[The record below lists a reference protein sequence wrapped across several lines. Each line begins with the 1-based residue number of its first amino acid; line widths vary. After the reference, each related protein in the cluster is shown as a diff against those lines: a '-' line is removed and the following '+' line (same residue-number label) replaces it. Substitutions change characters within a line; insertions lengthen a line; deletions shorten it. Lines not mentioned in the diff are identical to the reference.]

1 MGAAVGL
8 VGAGESDTS
17 AFTGTVWAQGVSQEG
32 GWYDAQKTPDE
43 GDADDLMCYAAC
55 AANQIAWWQNSVYGK
70 NLTSS
75 APKKIDAIWQTYV
88 SSNQQWDEG
97 GDPAAAINWWISGV
111 YAPTT
116 EAQWNRYYAEMLK
129 EDLPLT
135 LPATN
140 GYYYDQYGLTSRE
153 LSDFI
158 FDAWIYGEWSK
169 DGAAE
174 IDFKQLFESG
184 ACISLAIAF
193 PNTGLGHA
201 ITLWGV
207 EYDNGVLTKLWLTD
221 SDDYWAGGPN
231 LYSASVA
238 TGADGKMYITGTEYD
253 VAETEYTEGWSYFG
267 EGAYIDSVYAINA
280 PVSATWQP
288 VPEPTVAA
296 LSLLALA
303 GLTMRRRRE
312 YPPCGVK
319 RYPDYSAIRPDWLQD

>member
-1 MGAAVGL
+1 MKLSHLSILFMGLATGL
-8 VGAGESDTS
+8 FGAGVAEAS

-32 GWYDAQKTPDE
+32 GWYDAQKNDPYN

-55 AANQIAWWQNSVYGK
+55 AANQIAWWQNSAYGR
-70 NLTSS
+70 NLSSS
-75 APKKIDAIWQTYV
+75 APRDINAIWQTYV
-88 SSNQQWDEG
+88 DSNQKWNDG

-116 EAQWNRYYAEMLK
+116 DAEWNRYYAEMLK

-140 GYYYDQYGLTSRE
+140 GYYYDEYGLTSRD

-169 DGAAE
+169 DNPAG
-174 IDFKQLFESG
+174 IDFRQLFESG

-193 PNTGLGHA
+193 PDTGLGHA

-207 EYDNGVLTKLWLTD
+207 EYDNGELTKLWLTD
-221 SDDYWAGGPN
+221 SDDYWEDGPN
-231 LYSASVA
+231 LYSATVE

-253 VAETEYTEGWSYFG
+253 IPETEDTQGWMYFG

-280 PVSATWQP
+280 PVSANWQL
-288 VPEPTVAA
+288 VPEPTTAT

-303 GLTMRRRRE
+303 ALAARRR
-312 YPPCGVK
+312 K
-319 RYPDYSAIRPDWLQD
+319 